1 MRELSDISNHGPVFP
16 NMDSLAKDY
25 RKLSELPTGSPLR
38 VVGAFINNK
47 SKFGP
52 APVIGIE
59 NVGFVDCPKG
69 ALSKVQKLIEK
80 PEYVDLINEGKIFI
94 ETYTYVSKTYNKTCY
109 DFKVEV
115 ED

>member
-16 NMDSLAKDY
+16 NMDSLAKGY
-25 RKLSELPTGSPLR
+25 RKLSELVTGTPLR
-38 VVGAFINNK
+38 VVGAFINTK

-59 NVGFVDCPKG
+59 GAGFVDCPKG
-69 ALSKVQKLIEK
+69 TLGKVQKLIEN
-80 PEYVDLINEGKIFI
+80 PEYVKLINEGKIFI